1 MEHIHKVMYI
11 NLDRRTDR
19 RAEIE
24 SELANYGIEA
34 ERFPAIHNNSGII
47 GCGMSHLEVLER
59 ARREGWE
66 NVLILEDDFTF
77 IVSKEV
83 FNEELRKF
91 FDAKIPYDVLMISYY
106 LLKSAPYNE
115 TICRTLEA
123 QTASG
128 YIIHSRFY
136 DTIIQN
142 LKEGLKQLI
151 ATNHH
156 WDFANDQY
164 WKRLQATSEWFCLNR
179 RIGIQRPGYSDLM
192 GRVVSYNI

>member
-1 MEHIHKVMYI
+1 MENIHKVMYI
-11 NLDRRTDR
+11 NLDRRIDR

-24 SELANYGIEA
+24 FELANYGIDG

-77 IVSKEV
+77 VVSKEE

-91 FDAKIPYDVLMISYY
+91 FDMKIPYDVLMISYY
-106 LLKSAPYNE
+106 LLKSAPYND

-142 LKEGLKQLI
+142 LKEGLEQLI

-156 WDFANDQY
+156 WIYANDQY
-164 WKRLQATSEWFCLNR
+164 WKSLQPKSEWFCLNR

-192 GRVVSYNI
+192 GRVVAYNI